1 MSKFDKLLARFL
13 LKPKDFSYNELRKLL
28 KNFGYDE
35 FQKGKPSGSR
45 VCFVHKE
52 SKHILQLHKPHPE
65 NILKQ
70 YQIEQIIKVLTEQ
83 GDIK

>member
-1 MSKFDKLLARFL
+1 MTSCLQDFL
-13 LKPKDFSYNELRKLL
+13 LKSKNFSYNELRSLL
-28 KNFGYDE
+28 KNLGYDE
-35 FQKGKPSGSR
+35 FQKGKTSGSR

-52 SKHILQLHKPHPE
+52 SKHIIQLHKPHPE

-70 YQIEQIIKVLTEQ
+70 YQIEQIIKVLKEK

>member
-13 LKPKDFSYNELRKLL
+13 LKPKDFSYNELRSLL
-28 KNFGYDE
+28 KNLGYDE
-35 FQKGKPSGSR
+35 FQKGKTSGSQA
-45 VCFVHKE
+45 CFVHKE

-70 YQIEQIIKVLTEQ
+70 K
-83 GDIK
+83 

>member
-28 KNFGYDE
+28 KNFSYDE
-35 FQKGKPSGSR
+35 FQKGKTSGSR

-52 SKHILQLHKPHPE
+52 SKHILQLHKPHPA

>member
-1 MSKFDKLLARFL
+1 LQDFL
-13 LKPKDFSYNELRKLL
+13 LKSKNFSYNELRSLL
-28 KNFGYDE
+28 KNLGYDE
-35 FQKGKPSGSR
+35 FQKGKTSGSR

-52 SKHILQLHKPHPE
+52 SKHIIQLHKPHPE

-70 YQIEQIIKVLTEQ
+70 YQIEQIIKVLKEK

>member
-13 LKPKDFSYNELRKLL
+13 LKQKYFYYNELRRLL
-28 KNFGYDE
+28 KKFGYDE
-35 FQKGKPSGSR
+35 FKKGKTSGSR

>member
-13 LKPKDFSYNELRKLL
+13 LKPKDFSYTELRRLL
-28 KNFGYDE
+28 KKFGYDE
-35 FQKGKPSGSR
+35 FQKGKISGSR

>member
-28 KNFGYDE
+28 KNFDYDE
-35 FQKGKPSGSR
+35 FQKGKTSGSR

-52 SKHILQLHKPHPE
+52 SKHIIQLHKPHPE

>member
-28 KNFGYDE
+28 KNFDYDE
-35 FQKGKPSGSR
+35 FQKGKTSGSR

>member
-13 LKPKDFSYNELRKLL
+13 LKPKDFSYNELRRVL

-35 FQKGKPSGSR
+35 FQKGKTPGSR

>member
-28 KNFGYDE
+28 KKFGYDE
-35 FQKGKPSGSR
+35 FQKGKISGSR

-70 YQIEQIIKVLTEQ
+70 YQIEQIVKVLTEQ

>member
-1 MSKFDKLLARFL
+1 MLSLTIRFL

-35 FQKGKPSGSR
+35 FQKGKTSGSR